1 MNEHEPRSK
10 EDTLW
15 LRLSDAAGKLNVHP
29 TTLRRWADEGKIPY
43 MVTPGGHRRFAD
55 SDVAHLGERRHT
67 VRRVGP
73 VERIWADHALKR
85 TREAIMA
92 RHQESWLKEQD
103 EATRD
108 SNRLLGQQLMAVTMR
123 YLIADEEDE
132 SLLGEARSIGQKYGR
147 SARETGLPIIE
158 ALRAS
163 MFFHD
168 TLAAAAVELPDN
180 VRIPPSSQLQ
190 MLNRIN
196 RVLNTAQLGVAGAY
210 GEEDQG
216 RVAR

>member
-1 MNEHEPRSK
+1 MNEQDTQPR
-10 EDTLW
+10 DTVW
-15 LRLSDAAGKLNVHP
+15 LKLSDAAAKLNVHP

-43 MVTPGGHRRFAD
+43 MVTPGGHRRFAS
-55 SDVAHLGERRHT
+55 SDVVHLGERRHT

-73 VERIWADHALKR
+73 VERIWANHALKR

-92 RHQESWLKEQD
+92 QHQESWLKEQD
-103 EATRD
+103 DAARGR
-108 SNRLLGQQLMAVTMR
+108 NRLLGQQLMAVTMK
-123 YLIADEEDE
+123 YLIAEEEDE
-132 SLLGEARSIGQKYGR
+132 GLLDEARNIGRQYGR
-147 SARETGLPIIE
+147 SARETGLPIID
-158 ALRAS
+158 ALQAS

-168 TLAAAAVELPDN
+168 KLLAAAIELPDN

-216 RVAR
+216 RAAK

>member
-1 MNEHEPRSK
+1 MNDRDAQPR
-10 EDTLW
+10 DTHW
-15 LRLSDAAGKLNVHP
+15 LKLSEAAERLNVHP

-43 MVTPGGHRRFAD
+43 MVTPGGHRRFAA
-55 SDVAHLGERRHT
+55 SDVDNLGERRHH
-67 VRRVGP
+67 VRRIGP

-92 RHQESWLKEQD
+92 QQGEPWLKEQD
-103 EATRD
+103 EAAREQ
-108 SNRLLGQQLMAVTMR
+108 NRILGQQLMAVTMR
-123 YLIADEEDE
+123 YLIAEGEDE
-132 SLLGEARSIGQKYGR
+132 GLLNEARSIGREYGR
-147 SARETGLPIIE
+147 SARKTGLPIID
-158 ALRAS
+158 ALQAS

-168 TLAAAAVELPDN
+168 KLLAAAVELPDN

-210 GEEDQG
+210 GEQERGHAG
-216 RVAR
+216 R

>member
-1 MNEHEPRSK
+1 MNEHKSS
-10 EDTLW
+10 DTLW
-15 LRLSDAAGKLNVHP
+15 LRLSDAAKKLNVHP

-43 MVTPGGHRRFAD
+43 MVTPGGHRRFAE

-92 RHQESWLKEQD
+92 QHQESWLKEQD
-103 EATRD
+103 AATRD
-108 SNRLLGQQLMAVTMR
+108 RNRLLGKQLMAVTMR
-123 YLIADEEDE
+123 YLIAEEEDE
-132 SLLGEARSIGQKYGR
+132 TLLGEARSIGQKYGQG
-147 SARETGLPIIE
+147 ARDTGLPIID
-158 ALRAS
+158 ALQAS

-210 GEEDQG
+210 SEEDQG
-216 RVAR
+216 RASR